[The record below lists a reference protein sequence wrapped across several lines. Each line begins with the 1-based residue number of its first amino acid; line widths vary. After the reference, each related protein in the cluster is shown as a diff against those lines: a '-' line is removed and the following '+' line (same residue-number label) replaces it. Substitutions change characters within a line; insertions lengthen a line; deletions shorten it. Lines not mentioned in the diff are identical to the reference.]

1 MSNFGKEE
9 HSEGVCPRCKQEDSL
24 ILTSQEVSHIVQI
37 PELEQGPYTYTETL
51 LVSVRCSCGYA
62 GYARFPIEDFAGY
75 ITDEEIEEMDAL
87 DEKRGDDFMA
97 DVRDGKVCFGCEA
110 VPSECDCRRPG
121 VLQNV

>member
-9 HSEGVCPRCKQEDSL
+9 HSEGFCPQCKQEDSL

-62 GYARFPIEDFAGY
+62 GYARFPIENFAGY
-75 ITDEEIEEMDAL
+75 ITDDEIEEMDAL
-87 DEKRGDDFMA
+87 DEKRGDEFMA
-97 DVRDGKVCFGCEA
+97 DVRDGKVCFGCSA
-110 VPSECDCRRPG
+110 PTGSGKCICAITR
-121 VLQNV
+121 

>member
-9 HSEGVCPRCKQEDSL
+9 HSEGFCPRCKQEDSL

-75 ITDEEIEEMDAL
+75 ITDEEIEDMDAL
-87 DEKRGDDFMA
+87 DEKRGDEFMA
-97 DVRDGKVCFGCEA
+97 DVRDGKVCFGCA
-110 VPSECDCRRPG
+110 APTGSGKCICATTR
-121 VLQNV
+121 